1 MACMAC
7 TNLFKAEELAGKV
20 VGLVVEAL
28 VEKQVPL
35 GLGKAVG

>member
-7 TNLFKAEELAGKV
+7 TNLFKVEELAGKV

-28 VEKQVPL
+28 VEK
-35 GLGKAVG
+35 